1 MCRRSASA
9 VVVAGAVAFGSVV
22 ARPAADDWSSVRE
35 VTIGTAQVLEQGA
48 ATVGLAAPLSVGLT
62 NDLTLHT
69 HPILDLL
76 LTWNA
81 GVRFRMFE
89 RRRWIL
95 ALAGHGIV
103 AMYTRGDT
111 EKKAPGQV
119 HPGLTWTWYASD
131 QLALTTTMAYAL
143 HFRTALEHGMAVAA
157 QVHWLAAP
165 NTLWVADIYSRWSV
179 ASGELSS
186 TAVDLRWVR
195 ALTMLRRAHVMAG
208 VTVGDRV
215 TGMALE
221 WWDPSG
227 WPLRPSVDLWWR
239 F

>member
-1 MCRRSASA
+1 MCRRSASVCA
-9 VVVAGAVAFGSVV
+9 IAGFVVASALAQS
-22 ARPAADDWSSVRE
+22 ASADWGNVRE

-81 GVRFRMFE
+81 GVRFRLFE

-103 AMYTRGDT
+103 SMYKRSDVTRPT
-111 EKKAPGQV
+111 PGQV
-119 HPGLTWTWYASD
+119 HPGLTFTWYAGD
-131 QLALTTTMAYAL
+131 QLALTTTASYAV
-143 HFRTALEHGMAVAA
+143 HFGTALEHGTAA
-157 QVHWLAAP
+157 ALQVHWLAAP
-165 NTLWVADIYSRWSV
+165 NTLWVAETYARWVVGEAEV
-179 ASGELSS
+179 A
-186 TAVDLRWVR
+186 TAALDLRWVR
-195 ALTMLRRAHVMAG
+195 ALTMFRRAHVMAG
-208 VTVGDRV
+208 ITVGERV
-215 TGMALE
+215 TATELE
-221 WWDPSG
+221 WWDLSG
-227 WPLRPSVDLWWR
+227 WPVRPSVDLWWR